1 MPPEILQDIFVYTL
15 AENELVLVKQD
26 LENYAHI
33 VYEKKNLAVRGL
45 GLSCRQIYLEIA
57 KYQLFYANNVF
68 KFDQMET
75 ALCWL
80 HRRTHD
86 ERQALRSLWIAY
98 GGLHQEATIQIGDMH
113 RLGRPT
119 VQARNNLAALFG
131 DVEFPGLQELPALS
145 TLKKLSFN
153 LDILSR
159 DENAATRN
167 KVFLI
172 YYTEAACFLSP
183 RNSIRR
189 AILRAIFPS
198 AQTSSTGS

>member
-1 MPPEILQDIFVYTL
+1 M
-15 AENELVLVKQD
+15 
-26 LENYAHI
+26 
-33 VYEKKNLAVRGL
+33 
-45 GLSCRQIYLEIA
+45 
-57 KYQLFYANNVF
+57 
-68 KFDQMET
+68 
-75 ALCWL
+75 
-80 HRRTHD
+80 
-86 ERQALRSLWIAY
+86 
-98 GGLHQEATIQIGDMH
+98 
-113 RLGRPT
+113 

-172 YYTEAACFLSP
+172 YYTEASCFLSP

-189 AILRAIFPS
+189 AIQRAIFPNAQASSIGS
-198 AQTSSTGS
+198 AD